1 MPLRFRSGN
10 GYIGGVNTRRPGADI
25 GLTARMF
32 LALFLL
38 AVVYLA
44 FIGVLLLIHVQ
55 IELIVLVVLVLLV
68 VQYFYSDKLVLSSL
82 HAHLVQPQDQPQL
95 FDIVGR
101 LCQITGMPMPAIAVI
116 PSPVPNALA
125 TGRNPKHAVVAV
137 TTGIL
142 NQLDAKEM
150 EAVLAHEL
158 SHVIHKDVKV
168 MAMASFF
175 ATVAALIVQQGMW
188 FGMFGGFGGM
198 GYGGRGRGR
207 DEGEGMIL
215 IILVAAVVWAI
226 SFVLIRALSRY
237 REYAADRG
245 SAVITHEPAQLA
257 SALQKI
263 SGSMTRIPSRDLR
276 QVQSA
281 NALMIFPAIR
291 AGGGSLA
298 ELFSTHPSLEHR
310 LARLRDL
317 ESQLSA

>member
-1 MPLRFRSGN
+1 
-10 GYIGGVNTRRPGADI
+10 
-25 GLTARMF
+25 
-32 LALFLL
+32 
-38 AVVYLA
+38 
-44 FIGVLLLIHVQ
+44 VLLLVHVP
-55 IELIVLVVLVLLV
+55 IALIVLVVAVLLV
-68 VQYFYSDKLVLSSL
+68 AQYFYSDKLVLSSL
-82 HAHLVQPQDQPQL
+82 HAHLVTAQQQPEL
-95 FDIVGR
+95 YDIVGR
-101 LCQITGMPMPAIAVI
+101 LCQITGLPMPKVAVI

-125 TGRNPKHAVVAV
+125 TGRNPKHSVVAV
-137 TTGIL
+137 TSGIL
-142 NQLDAKEM
+142 DQLDPKEL

-198 GYGGRGRGR
+198 GGGYGGRGRSNN
-207 DEGEGMIL
+207 DGEGMFV

-245 SAVITHEPAQLA
+245 SAIITREPAQLA

-263 SGSMTRIPSRDLR
+263 SGSMTRIPTRDLR

-281 NALMIFPAIR
+281 NAIMIFPAVHM
-291 AGGGSLA
+291 GKGSLA
-298 ELFSTHPSLEHR
+298 EMFSTHPSLEHR
-310 LARLRDL
+310 LAKLREL
-317 ESQLSA
+317 EAELSS

>member
-1 MPLRFRSGN
+1 MHRKL
-10 GYIGGVNTRRPGADI
+10 GADA

-44 FIGVLLLIHVQ
+44 FVGVLLLVKVPIS
-55 IELIVLVVLVLLV
+55 LIVVVVAVLLV
-68 VQYFYSDKLVLSSL
+68 AQYFYSDKLVLSSL
-82 HAHLVQPQDQPQL
+82 HAHLVTAQQQPEL

-101 LCQITGMPMPAIAVI
+101 LCQITGMPMPNVAVI

-142 NQLDAKEM
+142 DQLEPKEL

-198 GYGGRGRGR
+198 GGGYGGRGRNN
-207 DEGEGMIL
+207 DGEGMFV

-245 SAVITHEPAQLA
+245 SAIITRDPAQLA

-281 NALMIFPAIR
+281 NALMIFPAVHM
-291 AGGGSLA
+291 GKGSLA
-298 ELFSTHPSLEHR
+298 EMFSTHPSLDHR
-310 LARLRDL
+310 LAKLREL
-317 ESQLSA
+317 EAQLSS

>member
-1 MPLRFRSGN
+1 MQRKL
-10 GYIGGVNTRRPGADI
+10 GADA
-25 GLTARMF
+25 GLTLRMF

-44 FIGVLLLIHVQ
+44 FIGVLILIHAPIDIIVVVVAVLLIA
-55 IELIVLVVLVLLV
+55 
-68 VQYFYSDKLVLSSL
+68 QYFYSDKLVLSAL
-82 HAHLVQPQDQPQL
+82 HAHLVTAQQQPEL
-95 FDIVGR
+95 YDIIGR
-101 LCQITGMPMPAIAVI
+101 LCQITGMPMPQVAVI

-137 TTGIL
+137 TSGIL
-142 NQLDAKEM
+142 SQLDPKEM

-175 ATVAALIVQQGMW
+175 ATVAALIVQSGMW

-198 GYGGRGRGR
+198 GGGYGGRGRSSN
-207 DEGEGMIL
+207 EGQGMIL

-226 SFVLIRALSRY
+226 SFVLIRSLSRY

-245 SAVITHEPAQLA
+245 SAIITQDPSQLA

-263 SGSMTRIPSRDLR
+263 SGSITRIPTKDLR

-281 NALMIFPAIR
+281 NALMIFPAVHV
-291 AGGGSLA
+291 GKGSLA
-298 ELFSTHPSLEHR
+298 EIFSTHPSLEHR

-317 ESQLSA
+317 EAQLSR

>member
-1 MPLRFRSGN
+1 MDRKL
-10 GYIGGVNTRRPGADI
+10 GADA

-38 AVVYLA
+38 AVVYLV
-44 FIGVLLLIHVQ
+44 FVGVLLLVHVP
-55 IELIVLVVLVLLV
+55 IALIVVVVAVLLV
-68 VQYFYSDKLVLSSL
+68 AQYFYSDKLILSSL
-82 HAHLVQPQDQPQL
+82 HAHLVTAQQQPEL
-95 FDIVGR
+95 YDIVGR
-101 LCQITGMPMPAIAVI
+101 LCQITGLPMPKVAVI

-125 TGRNPKHAVVAV
+125 TGRNPKHSVVAV
-137 TTGIL
+137 TSGIL
-142 NQLDAKEM
+142 DQLDPKEL

-198 GYGGRGRGR
+198 GGGYGGRGRSNN
-207 DEGEGMIL
+207 DGEGMFV

-245 SAVITHEPAQLA
+245 SAIITREPAQLA

-263 SGSMTRIPSRDLR
+263 SGSMTRIPTRDLR

-281 NALMIFPAIR
+281 NALMIFPAVHM
-291 AGGGSLA
+291 GKGSLA
-298 ELFSTHPSLEHR
+298 EMFSTHPSLEHR
-310 LARLRDL
+310 LAKLREL
-317 ESQLSA
+317 ESQLSS